1 MGAQVKLIMQI
12 YICIIGIIRSMKP
25 TTRFRILEYI
35 RKYQT
40 TSVRELSSVMGMSGA
55 NIRHHLSLLESNDL
69 VESVGIRKEGRGR
82 PRHVFGLSRRVL
94 GNGLDTLSG
103 SLLSLWLE
111 GTSDEK
117 QEVGLKS
124 LASRLAG
131 PIEPN
136 LPLMKQVM
144 GTVARLNELHYHARW
159 EAGSAGARI
168 LLGHC
173 PYAAIIADH
182 PELCRMDAFLLEVRL
197 GASVVQ
203 TAKLQMSDKGLP
215 YCAFQMIGK
224 G

>member
-40 TSVRELSSVMGMSGA
+40 TSVRELSSIMGMSGA

-82 PRHVFGLSRRVL
+82 PRQVFELSRRVL
-94 GNGLDTLSG
+94 GDGLDTLSG

-117 QEVGLKS
+117 QEMGLKS

-131 PIEPN
+131 SVEPS
-136 LPLMKQVM
+136 LPLMRQVM
-144 GTVARLNELHYHARW
+144 GTVVRLNELHYQARW